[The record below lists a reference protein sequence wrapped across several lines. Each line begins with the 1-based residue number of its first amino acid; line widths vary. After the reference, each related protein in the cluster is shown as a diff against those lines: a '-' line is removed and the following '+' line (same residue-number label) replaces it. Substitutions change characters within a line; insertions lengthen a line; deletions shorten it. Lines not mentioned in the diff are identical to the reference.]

1 MLVYWIQEYDTKDV
15 LQSGKVDHAVVS
27 INDYTTDNKN
37 VKVFPNPSDGQIN
50 ISSTIPFTHVSLR
63 NMLGQEVYTMAVSA
77 QTYHIQTNDLAPG
90 LYILQLKT
98 EQGLINKKISI
109 K

>member
-1 MLVYWIQEYDTKDV
+1 
-15 LQSGKVDHAVVS
+15 
-27 INDYTTDNKN
+27 
-37 VKVFPNPSDGQIN
+37 
-50 ISSTIPFTHVSLR
+50 
-63 NMLGQEVYTMAVSA
+63 MAVSA